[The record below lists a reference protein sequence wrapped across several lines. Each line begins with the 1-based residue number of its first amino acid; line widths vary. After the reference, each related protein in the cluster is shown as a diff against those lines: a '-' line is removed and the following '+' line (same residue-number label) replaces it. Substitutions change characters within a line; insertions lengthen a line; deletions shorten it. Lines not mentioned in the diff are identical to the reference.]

1 LLRPPPV
8 NPRILSLRPRSAQ
21 AQAEEHAGIV
31 PGRPMGLLSTM
42 AMSML
47 LRGLDAIITVH
58 GFRSSFRDWAAE
70 AGVEFSV
77 AEQCLA
83 RQQRDP
89 LLSANLDVELRR
101 PVVASWASFVCGETG
116 DHVVCFAGPGRDPS
130 RGHPD
135 AVV

>member
-1 LLRPPPV
+1 
-8 NPRILSLRPRSAQ
+8 LSLRPRSAQ

-89 LLSANLDVELRR
+89 LLSANLDAGTQTTCCRVVGVICLRR
-101 PVVASWASFVCGETG
+101 DRRPRGLLRRTG
-116 DHVVCFAGPGRDPS
+116 A
-130 RGHPD
+130 
-135 AVV
+135 